1 MLQLALTL
9 FLCGLLAL
17 PAIGSAVETKPL
29 RSLSLPFLE
38 QPAGLN
44 GNYPGEV
51 GFDPLGLF
59 VCFPYVSSEF
69 SVARYPSLMVTLLP

>member
-1 MLQLALTL
+1 MLRLASTL
-9 FLCGLLAL
+9 LLCGLLAP
-17 PAIGSAVETKPL
+17 PATGSKVETKAL

-38 QPAGLN
+38 QPAGLE

-59 VCFPYVSSEF
+59 VCFPFVSPGF
-69 SVARYPSLMVTLLP
+69 VLGVAKDLSQSLLL